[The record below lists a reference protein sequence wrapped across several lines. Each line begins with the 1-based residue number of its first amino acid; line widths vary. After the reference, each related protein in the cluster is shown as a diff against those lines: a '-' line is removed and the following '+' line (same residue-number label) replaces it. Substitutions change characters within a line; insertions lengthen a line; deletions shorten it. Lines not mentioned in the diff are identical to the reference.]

1 MKPGDLKPGDLL
13 RVKTSLEYLYA
24 GEEVP
29 WDEDGYLVPGNISV
43 PYGTIATVLGVVR
56 KPKGD
61 FKGIVYCKILTPGG
75 VGWVWNHYVDEVG

>member
-1 MKPGDLKPGDLL
+1 MKPGDLIRMRIDLG
-13 RVKTSLEYLYA
+13 YLYE

-29 WDEDGYLVPGNISV
+29 WDEEGDLLRGKISV

-56 KPKGD
+56 KPNGD
-61 FKGIVYCKILTPGG
+61 PRENEYYKILAPGG